1 MPVAIIDPAGAI
13 LGVHPKPRPTMVIP
27 PDGRMLGYNP
37 PSVDM
42 DLVDVVAI
50 EPVPPEATEVGFTV
64 TPKAPGHVVTV
75 QTERIK
81 AQIEVL
87 ERTAILPR
95 PLREYMVQDLESRAQ
110 ADGVSLE
117 QLRAANFNY
126 CKVKALDVQ
135 IAALRAQIP

>member
-13 LGVHPKPRPTMVIP
+13 LGIHPKPRPTMVIP

-64 TPKAPGHVVTV
+64 TPKDAEHVAAV
-75 QTERIK
+75 QVARIK
-81 AQIEVL
+81 EQIATL

-126 CKVKALDVQ
+126 GKVKDLDVQ